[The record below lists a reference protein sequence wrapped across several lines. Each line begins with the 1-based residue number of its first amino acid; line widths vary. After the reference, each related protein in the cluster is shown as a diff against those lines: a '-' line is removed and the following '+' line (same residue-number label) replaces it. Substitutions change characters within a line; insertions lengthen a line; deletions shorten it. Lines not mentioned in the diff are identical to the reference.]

1 MAKWFDDGDAP
12 DPPNI
17 AGANEAGV
25 WADAKTMGVRKLIQD
40 AAKFGKK
47 ITLKVPTF
55 DAQGNKTGEEEVTYD
70 FSGFSDMDSTKAD
83 LDFAAESADKMAA
96 TMLDVQKKY
105 GKDFITQRMEELKAA
120 DPTGYEVRQMLGEA
134 AKEDLALGSQLS
146 PEMRNQV
153 EQQERAAQAARGN
166 IYGSAPAA
174 AEAMA
179 VGDAGFRMRQQRL
192 ANAASF
198 LSGTTPVSQFGQISG
213 AQGGASPFNPVG
225 IQSGLTL
232 NPNAGA
238 QGQQFAMNTYNQ
250 QMNYAANQQPIGMQ
264 LLGMAAGIGGQ
275 AVGGHFAGKA
285 MGLTCHVAR
294 EVFGSDNPEWVM
306 FFEWKELKAPAWFRK
321 LYNRYSEVVAEFI
334 SNKPKLKNV
343 IRSWMRRKIA

>member
-1 MAKWFDDGDAP
+1 MGMYSDEKPDAP
-12 DPPNI
+12 NV

-25 WADAKTMGVRKLIQD
+25 WADAKTIGVRKLIQD

-47 ITLKVPTF
+47 ITLKVPSF

-70 FSGFSDMDSTKAD
+70 FSGFSDADSTRAD
-83 LDFAAESADKMAA
+83 LEFAAESADKMAA

-134 AKEDLALGSQLS
+134 AKEDLALGTQLS

-153 EQQERAAQAARGN
+153 EQQERSAQLARGN

-232 NPNAGA
+232 NPNAGS
-238 QGQQFAMNTYNQ
+238 QGQEFAMNTFNQ

-285 MGLTCHVAR
+285 MNPTCHVAR

-321 LYNRYSEVVAEFI
+321 LYNCYSEVVAKFI

-343 IRSWMRRKIA
+343 IRSWMRRKIV

>member
-1 MAKWFDDGDAP
+1 MGGWFDSGDAP
-12 DPPNI
+12 DPPNV

-25 WADAKTMGVRKLIQD
+25 WADAKTLGIRKLIAN

-47 ITLKVPTF
+47 ITLKVPSF
-55 DAQGNKTGEEEVTYD
+55 DAKGNKTGEEEVTYD
-70 FSGFSDMDSTKAD
+70 FSGFSDMDATKAD

-134 AKEDLALGSQLS
+134 AKEDLALGTQLS

-238 QGQQFAMNTYNQ
+238 QGQQFAMNTFNQ
-250 QMNYAANQQPIGMQ
+250 QMNYAANQQPIGYQ
-264 LLGMAAGIGGQ
+264 LLGLGTGIATSKCRQERDGAEAFGHGADRVQVPAGEKEATGRGR
-275 AVGGHFAGKA
+275 GF
-285 MGLTCHVAR
+285 CHKCV
-294 EVFGSDNPEWVM
+294 W
-306 FFEWKELKAPAWFRK
+306 
-321 LYNRYSEVVAEFI
+321 
-334 SNKPKLKNV
+334 
-343 IRSWMRRKIA
+343 

>member
-1 MAKWFDDGDAP
+1 MGNWFKSDTP
-12 DPPNI
+12 DPPNV

-25 WADAKTMGVRKLIQD
+25 WADARTLNIRKLVAN
-40 AAKFGKK
+40 AAKLGKSV
-47 ITLKVPTF
+47 TLKVPTF

-70 FSGFSDMDSTKAD
+70 FSGFSDIDATRAD
-83 LDFAAESADKMAA
+83 LDFAAESADKMAE
-96 TMLDVQKKY
+96 TMLNVQKKY
-105 GKDFITQRMEELKAA
+105 GKDFIMQRMEELKAA

-134 AKEDLALGSQLS
+134 AKEDLALGTQLS

-153 EQQERAAQAARGN
+153 EQQERSAQLARGN

-179 VGDAGFRMRQQRL
+179 VGDAGFRIRQQRL

-198 LSGTTPVSQFGQISG
+198 LSGTTPITQFGQISG
-213 AQGGASPFNPVG
+213 AQAGASPFNPVG

-232 NPNAGA
+232 DPSAGA
-238 QGQQFAMNTYNQ
+238 RGQQFAMNSYNQ

-285 MGLTCHVAR
+285 MGMACHVAR

>member
-1 MAKWFDDGDAP
+1 MGLYSDDAP
-12 DPPNI
+12 DAPNI

-25 WADAKTMGVRKLIQD
+25 WADARTLGVRKLIAN

-47 ITLKVPTF
+47 ISLDVPIF
-55 DAQGNKTGEEEVTYD
+55 DGEGNKWGTEKVDFD
-70 FSGFSDMDSTKAD
+70 FSGFSDADATRAD
-83 LDFAAESADKMAA
+83 LEFARESADKMAE
-96 TMLDVQKKY
+96 TMLNVQKKY
-105 GKDFITQRMEELKAA
+105 GKDFIQQRMEELKAA

-275 AVGGHFAGKA
+275 ALGGHFAGKA
-285 MGLTCHVAR
+285 MKPTCHVAR
-294 EVFGSDNPEWVM
+294 EVFGRDNPEWVM